1 MIGKL
6 FKGPT
11 IENPLPEKEAK
22 IPTTGEVGREAKLPE
37 SQKIKGANSIQR
49 TGGSLLA
56 KPGATEET
64 SLAESKVDRN
74 GDPAQT
80 TEPSSGISLE
90 EAPKSLQKALNFL
103 PKKAREELT
112 VFKVDEKQ
120 YQISFGPNFFPH
132 GLKGLM
138 HALNPLKSHIQS
150 EAEVLL
156 KQSESANN
164 LMPLLKQGKLHMQTL
179 FEADEKT
186 AKLIDIS
193 LSDSP
198 HGLLEDIFNG
208 NNHAMKKLLT
218 GILDQILPEANVK
231 KKKDETAEINLSEES
246 KKDFLTL
253 QAALKEKNSEA
264 ALAKAQP
271 IIDAISRTYEIK
283 PLRST
288 DAVQPNGNLNKTI
301 NTLLGING
309 PKAGINTTIFTQD
322 RLEGKFSP
330 PNIEIEGFTS
340 AKGEFK
346 RGTLTIVNHNPEIN
360 LPLTTLLTTL
370 QMALFANNRKITKE
384 LQLKLIEAAIENTK
398 SAAAI
403 SAESQAKTAVADLN

>member
-1 MIGKL
+1 MLGKL
-6 FKGPT
+6 LNRPMT
-11 IENPLPEKEAK
+11 ENPLPEATTK
-22 IPTTGEVGREAKLPE
+22 IPDTGEVTAQTPSSKIEAKQTAPFPRDLLSTLSNP
-37 SQKIKGANSIQR
+37 KIEKSN
-49 TGGSLLA
+49 
-56 KPGATEET
+56 
-64 SLAESKVDRN
+64 
-74 GDPAQT
+74 PAQ
-80 TEPSSGISLE
+80 EPSSGTSLK

-120 YQISFGPNFFPH
+120 YQISFGPDFFPH

-150 EAEVLL
+150 EAKVLL

-164 LMPLLKQGKLHMQTL
+164 LMPLLQQGKLHMQAL

-198 HGLLEDIFNG
+198 HGLLEDIFKGKNS
-208 NNHAMKKLLT
+208 AMKKLLT
-218 GILDQILPEANVK
+218 EILDQILPEANAKTK
-231 KKKDETAEINLSEES
+231 KSEMPEINLSDTD
-246 KKDFLTL
+246 KAAFLTL
-253 QAALKEKNSEA
+253 QAALKEKKTET
-264 ALAKAQP
+264 ALIKAQP

-283 PLRST
+283 PLKST

-322 RLEGKFSP
+322 RLGEEFSP
-330 PNIEIEGFTS
+330 PKIEIEGFTS

-346 RGTLTIVNHNPEIN
+346 RGTLTIVNHNPAIN
-360 LPLTTLLTTL
+360 LPLATLLTTL
-370 QMALFANNRKITKE
+370 QMALFANNREISKE
-384 LQLKLIEAAIENTK
+384 LQPKLIEAALANTK
-398 SAAAI
+398 KAALIA
-403 SAESQAKTAVADLN
+403 AESQAKTAVADSN